1 MVLFL
6 LIFTVCSILLIFF
19 KKLSRSENV
28 MLSKAISNHNQLVC
42 ALTQKAF
49 VDQHTALTE
58 DEERKIVTMAEADWN
73 EWNNLI
79 TKMHKFYSSNPFLVN
94 DFLKD
99 YFPNIQ
105 DRTLYKK
112 LTSNGSK
119 MSKNEAAIRSLSFE
133 EIKVLDSMTEDDW
146 NKRKTRLKKINNII
160 NHNADGIKT
169 YKEIKKLSSGPNNT
183 LLLRDQNLIEHL
195 QKCYVI
201 SNQQDDWL
209 KRQESFCAK
218 YRSTIIEC
226 NSNAGCYTYDVPFNK
241 IRKDGTSTK
250 SKFKIWQSFSDSYS
264 PYHLE
269 EQSDS
274 MVNTYRK
281 LDNFKNRQRYY
292 YEYIYERIFHVI
304 QKIEEDNEEKPLVVF
319 INNCPFEWAKE
330 TYDYHYNHLKSLLDD
345 NNFPYVNIDRLYLL
359 DTSTNYKT
367 VIIVDFITSNDELYT
382 NCNLIV
388 SFFKDFIPTI
398 GYHTIL
404 KEYSDT
410 EVKEIIDK
418 KRKKERIET
427 PPAARMSTDEERI
440 LYVKTILLR
449 ANKAERFSYYAL
461 SNVLIGNGVK
471 SGFIKPVW
479 LDSPDDIKANSI
491 TGDGKMGFA
500 YSLNGVKQPNFTIEG
515 DTYSIED
522 VSKFTYLFL
531 KKIGVWEQFVNKGED
546 AIRKMNEI
554 GVLSR

>member
-1 MVLFL
+1 
-6 LIFTVCSILLIFF
+6 
-19 KKLSRSENV
+19 
-28 MLSKAISNHNQLVC
+28 
-42 ALTQKAF
+42 
-49 VDQHTALTE
+49 
-58 DEERKIVTMAEADWN
+58 
-73 EWNNLI
+73 
-79 TKMHKFYSSNPFLVN
+79 
-94 DFLKD
+94 
-99 YFPNIQ
+99 
-105 DRTLYKK
+105 
-112 LTSNGSK
+112 
-119 MSKNEAAIRSLSFE
+119 
-133 EIKVLDSMTEDDW
+133 
-146 NKRKTRLKKINNII
+146 
-160 NHNADGIKT
+160 
-169 YKEIKKLSSGPNNT
+169 
-183 LLLRDQNLIEHL
+183 LIEHL

-201 SNQQDDWL
+201 SKQQDDWL

-218 YRSTIIEC
+218 YRSTITEC

-274 MVNTYRK
+274 MVNTYGE
-281 LDNFKNRQRYY
+281 LDDFKNRQRYY

-345 NNFPYVNIDRLYLL
+345 YDFPYVNIDRLYLL

-410 EVKEIIDK
+410 EVKEIIDNE
-418 KRKKERIET
+418 RKK
-427 PPAARMSTDEERI
+427 
-440 LYVKTILLR
+440 
-449 ANKAERFSYYAL
+449 
-461 SNVLIGNGVK
+461 
-471 SGFIKPVW
+471 
-479 LDSPDDIKANSI
+479 
-491 TGDGKMGFA
+491 
-500 YSLNGVKQPNFTIEG
+500 
-515 DTYSIED
+515 
-522 VSKFTYLFL
+522 
-531 KKIGVWEQFVNKGED
+531 
-546 AIRKMNEI
+546 
-554 GVLSR
+554 

>member
-1 MVLFL
+1 
-6 LIFTVCSILLIFF
+6 
-19 KKLSRSENV
+19 

-49 VDQHTALTE
+49 VGQHTALTE

-73 EWNNLI
+73 EWDNLI
-79 TKMHKFYSSNPFLVN
+79 TKMHKFYSSNSFLVN

-99 YFPNIQ
+99 YFPNMQ
-105 DRTLYKK
+105 ERTLYKT

-119 MSKNEAAIRSLSFE
+119 MNKNEAAIRSLSFE

-146 NKRKTRLKKINNII
+146 NKRKARLTKINNII

-169 YKEIKKLSSGPNNT
+169 YKEIEKLSSGPSNT

-201 SNQQDDWL
+201 SKQQDDWL
-209 KRQESFCAK
+209 KRQESFCTK

-226 NSNAGCYTYDVPFNK
+226 NSNAGYYTYDVPFDK
-241 IRKDGTSTK
+241 IRKDGTRTK
-250 SKFKIWQSFSDSYS
+250 SKYKIWQSFSDSYS

-274 MVNTYRK
+274 MVNTYGK
-281 LDNFKNRQRYY
+281 LDDFKNRQRYY
-292 YEYIYERIFHVI
+292 CEYIYERIFHVI

-319 INNCPFEWAKE
+319 INNCPFEWTKE
-330 TYDYHYNHLKSLLDD
+330 TFDYHYNHLKILLDD
-345 NNFPYVNIDRLYLL
+345 YDFPYVNIDRLYLL

-367 VIIVDFITSNDELYT
+367 VIIVDFITSNDDLYT

-388 SFFKDFIPTI
+388 SFFKNFIPTI

-404 KEYSDT
+404 KEYSDN
-410 EVKEIIDK
+410 EVKKIIDSE
-418 KRKKERIET
+418 RKEEIIET
-427 PPAARMSTDEERI
+427 PPARVSTDEERI
-440 LYVKTILLR
+440 QFVKTILLK

-461 SNVLIGNGVK
+461 PNVLIGNGGM
-471 SGFIKPVW
+471 SRFIKPVW
-479 LDSPDDIKANSI
+479 LDAPDAIKADSV

-500 YSLNGVKQPNFTIEG
+500 YSLNGVRQPNFSIEG
-515 DTYSIED
+515 DLRSIED

-531 KKIGVWEQFVNKGED
+531 KKVGVWEQFVNKGED

-554 GVLSR
+554 RVLSQ

>member
-1 MVLFL
+1 MVLL
-6 LIFTVCSILLIFF
+6 LLVFTVCGILLIFF

-49 VDQHTALTE
+49 VGQHTALTE

-73 EWNNLI
+73 EWDNLI
-79 TKMHKFYSSNPFLVN
+79 TKMHKFYSSNSFLVN

-99 YFPNIQ
+99 YFPNMQ
-105 DRTLYKK
+105 ERTLYKT

-119 MSKNEAAIRSLSFE
+119 MNKNEAAIRSLSFE

-146 NKRKTRLKKINNII
+146 NKRKARLTKINNII

-169 YKEIKKLSSGPNNT
+169 YKEIEKLSSGPSNT

-201 SNQQDDWL
+201 SKQQDDWL
-209 KRQESFCAK
+209 KRQESFCTK

-226 NSNAGCYTYDVPFNK
+226 NSNAGYYTYDVPFDK
-241 IRKDGTSTK
+241 IRKDGTRTK
-250 SKFKIWQSFSDSYS
+250 SKYKIWQSFSDSYS

-274 MVNTYRK
+274 MVNTYGK
-281 LDNFKNRQRYY
+281 LDDFKNRQRYY
-292 YEYIYERIFHVI
+292 CEYIYERIFHVI

-319 INNCPFEWAKE
+319 INNCPFEWTKE
-330 TYDYHYNHLKSLLDD
+330 TFDYHYNHLKILLDD
-345 NNFPYVNIDRLYLL
+345 YDFPYVNIDRLYLL

-367 VIIVDFITSNDELYT
+367 VIIVDFITSNDDLYT

-404 KEYSDT
+404 KEYSDN
-410 EVKEIIDK
+410 EVKKIIDSE
-418 KRKKERIET
+418 RKEEIIET
-427 PPAARMSTDEERI
+427 PPARVSTDEERI
-440 LYVKTILLR
+440 QFVKTILLK

-461 SNVLIGNGVK
+461 PNVLIGNGGM
-471 SGFIKPVW
+471 SRFIKPVW
-479 LDSPDDIKANSI
+479 LDAPDAIKADSV

-500 YSLNGVKQPNFTIEG
+500 YSLNGVRQPNFSIEG
-515 DTYSIED
+515 DLRSIED

-531 KKIGVWEQFVNKGED
+531 KKVGVWEQFVNKGED
-546 AIRKMNEI
+546 AIRKINEI
-554 GVLSR
+554 RVLSQ

>member
-1 MVLFL
+1 MVLL
-6 LIFTVCSILLIFF
+6 LLVFTVCGILLIFF

-49 VDQHTALTE
+49 VGQHTALTE

-73 EWNNLI
+73 EWDNLI
-79 TKMHKFYSSNPFLVN
+79 TKMHKFYSSNSFLVN

-99 YFPNIQ
+99 YFPNMQ
-105 DRTLYKK
+105 ERTLYKT

-119 MSKNEAAIRSLSFE
+119 MNKNEAAIRSLSFE

-146 NKRKTRLKKINNII
+146 NKRKARLTKINNII

-169 YKEIKKLSSGPNNT
+169 YKEIEKLSSGPSNT

-201 SNQQDDWL
+201 SKQQDDWL
-209 KRQESFCAK
+209 KRQESFCTK

-226 NSNAGCYTYDVPFNK
+226 NSNAGYYTYDVPFDK
-241 IRKDGTSTK
+241 IRKDGTRTK
-250 SKFKIWQSFSDSYS
+250 SKYKIWQSFSDSYS

-274 MVNTYRK
+274 MVNTYGK
-281 LDNFKNRQRYY
+281 LDDFKNRQRYY
-292 YEYIYERIFHVI
+292 CEYIYERIFHVI

-319 INNCPFEWAKE
+319 INNCPFEWTKE
-330 TYDYHYNHLKSLLDD
+330 TFDYHYNHLKILLDD
-345 NNFPYVNIDRLYLL
+345 YDFPYVNIDRLYLL

-367 VIIVDFITSNDELYT
+367 VIIVDFITSNDDLYT

-404 KEYSDT
+404 KEYSDN
-410 EVKEIIDK
+410 EVKKIIDSE
-418 KRKKERIET
+418 RKEEIIET
-427 PPAARMSTDEERI
+427 PPARVSTDEERI
-440 LYVKTILLR
+440 QFVKTILLK

-461 SNVLIGNGVK
+461 PNVLIGNGGM
-471 SGFIKPVW
+471 SRFIKPVW
-479 LDSPDDIKANSI
+479 LDAPDAIKADSV

-500 YSLNGVKQPNFTIEG
+500 YSLNGVRQPNFSIEG
-515 DTYSIED
+515 DLRSIED

-531 KKIGVWEQFVNKGED
+531 KKVGVWEQFVNKGED

-554 GVLSR
+554 RVLSQ

>member
-1 MVLFL
+1 MVLL
-6 LIFTVCSILLIFF
+6 LLVFTVCGILLIFF

-49 VDQHTALTE
+49 VGQHTALTE

-73 EWNNLI
+73 EWDNLI
-79 TKMHKFYSSNPFLVN
+79 TKMHKFYSSNSFLVN

-99 YFPNIQ
+99 YFPNMQ
-105 DRTLYKK
+105 ERTLYKT

-119 MSKNEAAIRSLSFE
+119 MNKNEAAIRSLSFE

-146 NKRKTRLKKINNII
+146 NKRKARLTKINNII

-169 YKEIKKLSSGPNNT
+169 YKEIEKLSSGPSNT

-201 SNQQDDWL
+201 SKQQDDWL
-209 KRQESFCAK
+209 KRQESFCTK

-226 NSNAGCYTYDVPFNK
+226 NSNAGYYTYDVPFDK
-241 IRKDGTSTK
+241 IRKDGTRTK
-250 SKFKIWQSFSDSYS
+250 SKYKIWQSFSDSYS

-274 MVNTYRK
+274 MVNTYGK
-281 LDNFKNRQRYY
+281 LDDFKNRQRYY
-292 YEYIYERIFHVI
+292 CEYIYERIFHVI

-319 INNCPFEWAKE
+319 INNCPFEWTKE
-330 TYDYHYNHLKSLLDD
+330 TFDYHYNHLKILLDD
-345 NNFPYVNIDRLYLL
+345 YDFPYVNIDRLYLL

-367 VIIVDFITSNDELYT
+367 VIIVDFITSNDDLYT

-388 SFFKDFIPTI
+388 SFFKNFIPTI

-404 KEYSDT
+404 KEYSDN
-410 EVKEIIDK
+410 EVKKIIDSE
-418 KRKKERIET
+418 RKEEIIET
-427 PPAARMSTDEERI
+427 PPARVSTDEERI
-440 LYVKTILLR
+440 QFVKTILLK

-461 SNVLIGNGVK
+461 PNVLIGNGGM
-471 SGFIKPVW
+471 SRFIKPVW
-479 LDSPDDIKANSI
+479 LDAPDAIKADSV

-500 YSLNGVKQPNFTIEG
+500 YSLNGVRQPNFSIEG
-515 DTYSIED
+515 DLRSIED

-531 KKIGVWEQFVNKGED
+531 KKVGVWEQFVNKGED

-554 GVLSR
+554 RVLSQ